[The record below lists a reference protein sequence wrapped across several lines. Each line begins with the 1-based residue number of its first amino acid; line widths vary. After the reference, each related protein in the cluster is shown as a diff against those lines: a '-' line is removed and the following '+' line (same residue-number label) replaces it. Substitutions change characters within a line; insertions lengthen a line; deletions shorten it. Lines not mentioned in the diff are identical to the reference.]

1 LSKIP
6 SQLHSITRKKTTEAN
21 QLAKALQ
28 ELKAITHN
36 AEAFGISVRF
46 GRWWWCGLLD
56 RDFAVRYGD
65 RTRCG
70 LQHTPVLR
78 HDLPVRLRLEEEAQT
93 RQQEVLPA
101 GGRYDSMIASYRK
114 IVQEANP

>member
-1 LSKIP
+1 MSRNDLKTYLISFGLSDNSITTLTDTLSLEFKLSKIP

-46 GRWWWCGLLD
+46 GRWW
-56 RDFAVRYGD
+56 
-65 RTRCG
+65 
-70 LQHTPVLR
+70 
-78 HDLPVRLRLEEEAQT
+78 
-93 RQQEVLPA
+93 
-101 GGRYDSMIASYRK
+101 
-114 IVQEANP
+114 